1 MRAQFDLKVLV
12 GSADLQFQ
20 LWGTGGKISK
30 DHEEIEVKWY
40 APTEKG
46 EMSTVIVKDI
56 SGMYPV

>member
-12 GSADLQFQ
+12 SSADLQFQ

-40 APTEKG
+40 APTAELTMDG
-46 EMSTVIVKDI
+46 VE
-56 SGMYPV
+56 